1 MLKYDPLATGMPFFF
16 PLHYHCHPSF
26 RDSVMDAV
34 SLNARYIQ
42 VWQSETNSARSEY
55 WAPGQSL
62 QNVSW
67 VGPGHNQPAFYRWSL
82 NQHISIKSLL
92 SDFSSYDIYKT
103 HLCIRI
109 MGLIPSPLFWALVFI
124 SSTLPSLTLSSHW
137 HRLLRHCRVQAP
149 MSPKLSSWPW
159 PGRAASC

>member
-1 MLKYDPLATGMPFFF
+1 MLKYDPLAAGMPFFF
-16 PLHYHCHPSF
+16 PLHHHCHPCF

-67 VGPGHNQPAFYRWSL
+67 VGHTGHNQPAA
-82 NQHISIKSLL
+82 Q
-92 SDFSSYDIYKT
+92 
-103 HLCIRI
+103 
-109 MGLIPSPLFWALVFI
+109 PFI
-124 SSTLPSLTLSSHW
+124 GGH
-137 HRLLRHCRVQAP
+137 
-149 MSPKLSSWPW
+149 
-159 PGRAASC
+159 